1 MGLLQSDNR
10 GTQRI
15 KEWDCYSQIKEATE
29 RVKEWNCY
37 SQITEA
43 LRELK
48 SGIVTVR
55 LQRH

>member
-10 GTQRI
+10 G
-15 KEWDCYSQIKEATE
+15 TE

-48 SGIVTVR
+48 SGIVTVT